1 MPMRGPALNYIS
13 TRGAWR
19 NAPQPFCGI
28 LLEGLAPDGGLAV
41 PETYP
46 RFAARELA
54 RLRGLSYPAL
64 AHAILARFM
73 TDIPAD
79 ALRAL
84 IERTYTADTFAS
96 DAITPLVTLAPE
108 FHLLRLSNGPTLSFK
123 DLALQL
129 LGNLFEHALIGGER
143 RLDILGATSGDTGSS
158 AEYAMRG
165 KRNIVVFMLS
175 PRGRMSAFQQAQ
187 MYSLDDPNIHNLAIE
202 GTFDQCQDIVKLLA
216 GDRDFRRR
224 HALGAVNSINWA
236 RIAAQVVYYFKGY
249 FAATTRDSQTVSFAV
264 PSGNF
269 GNVLAGHVARQMGLP
284 VARLIVA
291 TNENDVLNEFFVT
304 GRYRPRSARETRATS
319 SPSMDISKAS
329 NFERFLFDI
338 AERDPG
344 QLSALWR
351 RLADD
356 GQIDVASTPMWQ
368 RVSSSGFVSGKSTHA
383 DRLATIRDVHRRFG
397 TLIDPHTADGIK
409 VGREFRDPGV
419 PLICLETAL
428 PAKFAATI
436 REAVGFEPPR
446 PPAFE
451 DLESW
456 PQRCTALPADAT
468 AVGAFIAAH
477 AGKPGA
483 A

>member
-1 MPMRGPALNYIS
+1 
-13 TRGAWR
+13 
-19 NAPQPFCGI
+19 
-28 LLEGLAPDGGLAV
+28 
-41 PETYP
+41 
-46 RFAARELA
+46 
-54 RLRGLSYPAL
+54 
-64 AHAILARFM
+64 
-73 TDIPAD
+73 
-79 ALRAL
+79 
-84 IERTYTADTFAS
+84 
-96 DAITPLVTLAPE
+96 
-108 FHLLRLSNGPTLSFK
+108 
-123 DLALQL
+123 
-129 LGNLFEHALIGGER
+129 
-143 RLDILGATSGDTGSS
+143 
-158 AEYAMRG
+158 
-165 KRNIVVFMLS
+165 
-175 PRGRMSAFQQAQ
+175 
-187 MYSLDDPNIHNLAIE
+187 
-202 GTFDQCQDIVKLLA
+202 
-216 GDRDFRRR
+216 
-224 HALGAVNSINWA
+224 
-236 RIAAQVVYYFKGY
+236 
-249 FAATTRDSQTVSFAV
+249 
-264 PSGNF
+264 
-269 GNVLAGHVARQMGLP
+269 MGLP

-451 DLESW
+451 DLESR